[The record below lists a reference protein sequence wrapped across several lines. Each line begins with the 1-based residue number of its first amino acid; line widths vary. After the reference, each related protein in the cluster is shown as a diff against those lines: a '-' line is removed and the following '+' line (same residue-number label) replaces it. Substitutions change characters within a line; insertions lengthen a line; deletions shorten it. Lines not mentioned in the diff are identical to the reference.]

1 METDK
6 YILLL
11 SVHVS
16 YPRSD
21 GFLRTKAKAVPLGTC
36 FEWRHGLDDGLIYN
50 AGQHKSHGYNL
61 SRTVPSAAFRTTW
74 LSRGSIYDMAR
85 GGDGERERWRV
96 ISPLAAI
103 SLHSNLNQLERLA
116 PRYAV
121 LWRQWKKN
129 RFKMLFIY
137 VLNYYDNYM
146 YPKLTILTENYQ
158 QPKSHWKSFQ
168 IFNI

>member
-21 GFLRTKAKAVPLGTC
+21 GILRTKAKAVPLGTG

-50 AGQHKSHGYNL
+50 TSQHKLHGY
-61 SRTVPSAAFRTTW
+61 SVFRTVPSAAFRTTW

-85 GGDGERERWRV
+85 AAIVVMVKGRGGGDQPA
-96 ISPLAAI
+96 ISPSFKSQPTRKIGAKIRCAI
-103 SLHSNLNQLERLA
+103 AEE
-116 PRYAV
+116 
-121 LWRQWKKN
+121 
-129 RFKMLFIY
+129 
-137 VLNYYDNYM
+137 
-146 YPKLTILTENYQ
+146 TI
-158 QPKSHWKSFQ
+158 
-168 IFNI
+168 